1 MKDRDSKTEKPT
13 AHRLHQARREGNVP
27 RSQDLSSAISLIVF
41 ASVLVPLWEF
51 VVEHILP
58 YTIESFEELADYQQM
73 ITDLPKIAVQIML
86 MILFLSAP
94 FFVISISLGFL
105 SNFLQVGVLF
115 TTKTVKPDFKRINP
129 LSGFKQLF
137 SVQAL
142 ENFVKTLAKF
152 GIVVYFCYQKFM
164 EYLPSF
170 CNLSD
175 VEPVQDL
182 YFLLKFAQ
190 SLSLEIAVVLL
201 ILGLFDYGFQRFTH
215 RRDLRMTKQ
224 EVKDEFKQREGDP
237 QFKSKRRSKYAS
249 MIRNSIQQVKNATV
263 LVTNPT
269 HLALAIKYDENNE
282 GVPVL
287 LAKGADRLAQRMKEE
302 ARKQQVPIIENRPLA
317 WALYRQVEPGDFVPV
332 DLYESVA
339 EVIATV
345 YKLNEENKNKI

>member
-27 RSQDLSSAISLIVF
+27 RSQDLNSAISLLFFAWVF
-41 ASVLVPLWEF
+41 VPLWEF
-51 VVEHILP
+51 VIEHLLP
-58 YTIESFEELADYQQM
+58 YMVNGFEQLGNYQQL
-73 ITDLPKIAVQIML
+73 ITDLPKIAVQVIL

-94 FFVISISLGFL
+94 FFILSMSVGFL

-115 TTKTVKPDFKRINP
+115 TVKALKPDFKRINP
-129 LSGFKQLF
+129 LSGLKQLF
-137 SVQAL
+137 SMRTIVNL
-142 ENFVKTLAKF
+142 IKTIAKF
-152 GIVVYFCYQKFM
+152 VIVVYFCYQKFM

-175 VEPVQDL
+175 VEPIQDL

-201 ILGLFDYGFQRFTH
+201 VLAVFDYGYQFYTQ
-215 RRDLRMTKQ
+215 RRDLKMSKQ

-237 QFKSKRRSKYAS
+237 QFKAKRRSKYAS

-269 HLALAIKYDENNE
+269 HLALAIKYDKDNE

-302 ARKQQVPIIENRPLA
+302 ARKQHVPIIENRPLA
-317 WALYRQVEPGDFVPV
+317 WALYRQVEPGDFIPV

-339 EVIATV
+339 EVIAAV
-345 YKLNEENKNKI
+345 YKLNEEMKNKI

>member
-13 AHRLHQARREGNVP
+13 AYRLRQARREGNIP
-27 RSQDLSSAISLIVF
+27 RSQDLNSAILLLVF
-41 ASVLVPLWEF
+41 ACVFVPLWEF

-58 YTIESFEELADYQQM
+58 YMIENFEQLANYRQM

-94 FFVISISLGFL
+94 FFAISLSLGFL
-105 SNFLQVGVLF
+105 TNFLQVGVVF
-115 TTKTVKPDFKRINP
+115 TAKTIKPDFKKINP
-129 LSGFKQLF
+129 LSGFKQIF
-137 SVQAL
+137 SIRGL
-142 ENFVKTLAKF
+142 ENLIKTIAKF
-152 GIVVYFCYQKFM
+152 LIVVYFCYQKFM
-164 EYLPSF
+164 KYLPTL

-190 SLSLEIAVVLL
+190 SLSLEISIILLVL
-201 ILGLFDYGFQRFTH
+201 GFFDYGFQFYTH
-215 RRDLRMTKQ
+215 RRDLKMTKQ

-237 QFKSKRRSKYAS
+237 KFKSKRRSKYIA
-249 MIRNSIQQVKNATV
+249 MIRNSLQQVKNATV

-269 HLALAIKYDENNE
+269 HLALAIKYDKNDE

-302 ARKQQVPIIENRPLA
+302 AKKQQVPIIENRPLA

-332 DLYESVA
+332 ELYESVA

-345 YKLNEENKNKI
+345 YKLNEENQNKI